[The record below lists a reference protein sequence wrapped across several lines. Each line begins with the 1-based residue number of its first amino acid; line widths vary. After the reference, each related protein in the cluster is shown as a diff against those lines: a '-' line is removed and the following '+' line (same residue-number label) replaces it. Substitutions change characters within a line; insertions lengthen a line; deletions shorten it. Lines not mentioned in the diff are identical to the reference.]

1 MIYIGMLGF
10 VAKAEVLADECNGK
24 WTVKILDIIKECQD
38 KKKYKMEGV
47 NVVEGVIVGDT
58 VKLDF
63 GFLFNSKKLAI
74 AYAENS
80 KKLVPEN
87 WSGNSLLGLPY

>member
-1 MIYIGMLGF
+1 MFGF

-24 WTVKILDIIKECQD
+24 WVVKILEIIKECQD
-38 KKKYKMEGV
+38 KKKNKIKGV
-47 NVVEGVIVGDT
+47 NVGDT

-74 AYAENS
+74 AYAEDS

-87 WSGNSLLGLPY
+87 WAGNSLLGLPY